1 LNRTWKLA
9 ALGFALALAA
19 PALAVGGD
27 MSVAT
32 FLAKADAL
40 KAKGIM
46 ALGSSDIGLLR
57 AEGQAAGAAYK
68 ARLEAERKA
77 GKPSSCPPK
86 GTKVNSDKLIAFLRS
101 YPEPARPRTTMKTA
115 IADYFI
121 KTYPCG

>member
-1 LNRTWKLA
+1 MA
-9 ALGFALALAA
+9 MALAA
-19 PALAVGGD
+19 PALAAGGE

-57 AEGQAAGAAYK
+57 SEGQAAGEAYK
-68 ARLEAERKA
+68 LRLEAERQA

-86 GTKVNSDKLIAFLRS
+86 GTRPTSNQIMTHLRT
-101 YPEPARPRTTMKTA
+101 YPEPARPRTTTKTA

-121 KTYPCG
+121 RTWPCG

>member
-1 LNRTWKLA
+1 MRRAALLLTLGTLA
-9 ALGFALALAA
+9 AAA
-19 PALAVGGD
+19 PALAAGGE

-40 KAKGIM
+40 KAKGLM

-57 AEGQAAGAAYK
+57 AEGQAAGQAYK
-68 ARLEAERKA
+68 LRLEAERKV
-77 GKPSSCPPK
+77 GNPSSCPPK
-86 GTKVNSDKLIAFLRS
+86 GTRPSSGQIMTHLRT

-121 KTYPCG
+121 RTWPCQ